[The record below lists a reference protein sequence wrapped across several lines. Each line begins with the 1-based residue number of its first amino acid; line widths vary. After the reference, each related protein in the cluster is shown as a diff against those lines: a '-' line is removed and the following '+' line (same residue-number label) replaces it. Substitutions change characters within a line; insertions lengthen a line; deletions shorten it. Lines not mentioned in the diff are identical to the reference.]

1 MAHTISLYHY
11 WRSSSSWRIRWA
23 LELKSVPYQSI
34 PVNLLKAEHKTPSYL
49 QKSPAGLVPCLD
61 IDGFC
66 LSESMA
72 MIEWLEEAYS
82 GPSLL
87 PQDPT
92 GRARVRELAYLIAM
106 DIQPV
111 QNLRVQKY
119 ISNDPGV
126 RQDFAKHWIEL
137 GFEAYENRLASEGCS
152 GTYSYGGQVSY
163 ADLCLI
169 PQCYN
174 ANRFGVNL
182 ANYPLIKAINDHCLQ
197 TPACDKAAPHN
208 QPGAT
213 P

>member
-1 MAHTISLYHY
+1 
-11 WRSSSSWRIRWA
+11 
-23 LELKSVPYQSI
+23 
-34 PVNLLKAEHKTPSYL
+34 
-49 QKSPAGLVPCLD
+49 
-61 IDGFC
+61 
-66 LSESMA
+66 
-72 MIEWLEEAYS
+72 
-82 GPSLL
+82 
-87 PQDPT
+87 
-92 GRARVRELAYLIAM
+92 M